1 MQVLHQPSSEGARR
15 LQQDPPRDKGR
26 AGGEDSR
33 ERGVLRGFDRAFLPA
48 RASAS
53 ARWKRIDWAS
63 DRGEELP
70 PVSL

>member
-1 MQVLHQPSSEGARR
+1 VPV
-15 LQQDPPRDKGR
+15 
-26 AGGEDSR
+26 
-33 ERGVLRGFDRAFLPA
+33 ERVVGSVECYGGFDRAFLPA